1 MTPLDALEV
10 RRHLRA
16 NHPNRLALPARDPGF
31 PSVAAMAARADAIY
45 ADPAKDASRTRP
57 GRSPTPILPTTSASH
72 ASGSSEVADRATM
85 LDELARR
92 DDRAA

>member
-45 ADPAKDASRTRP
+45 ADPAQGRQPDPPREVTDAD
-57 GRSPTPILPTTSASH
+57 I
-72 ASGSSEVADRATM
+72 AD
-85 LDELARR
+85 DVCLARLR
-92 DDRAA
+92 EQ